1 MIGLVAA
8 PLPLAPEPGRW
19 DTDPDH
25 TAIWFIA
32 RHIGLA
38 EIHGRFNRF
47 SGSLWIAADTGL
59 PDRGTHQ
66 GGQHRHRRPQERRP
80 PALVRLPRRGRLSL
94 SELQLRGVA
103 RTVKLDTTYLGLGT
117 GMEGE
122 PRAACKAVTELH
134 REDFTLTWQKMLAHG
149 IAAIGTTIR
158 IELDIQVVRPPQAGL
173 LAPR

>member
-1 MIGLVAA
+1 M
-8 PLPLAPEPGRW
+8 
-19 DTDPDH
+19 
-25 TAIWFIA
+25 
-32 RHIGLA
+32 
-38 EIHGRFNRF
+38 
-47 SGSLWIAADTGL
+47 
-59 PDRGTHQ
+59 
-66 GGQHRHRRPQERRP
+66 
-80 PALVRLPRRGRLSL
+80 
-94 SELQLRGVA
+94 A